1 MIANYRAVEIA
12 VKFYEG
18 GRRRREGNIRLH
30 TDENNVAPIRSRNIV
45 VTALGLSQT
54 LAWASSYYL
63 PAILADPIGASIG
76 VSRSWVFA
84 AFSAALLIA
93 AFAGPAVG
101 RVIDRYGG
109 RGVLAFSNIVLAVG
123 LVALA
128 GTVNTA
134 TLFAAWAILGVGMG
148 LGLYDAAFA
157 ALAALY
163 GHNARGPITGI
174 TLFAGFASTVSWPIS
189 TFLNDA
195 VGWRETV
202 LVWAALNLVV
212 GLPLNRFL
220 LPVPSQ
226 PAYVKREDGARVG
239 WQPRREMLL
248 LAFVFAAVWFVT
260 GAMAS
265 QLPTLLERAGATPL
279 QAVAAASLVGPAQ
292 VVARLAEFVI
302 MRRIHPLISA
312 RIAAL
317 LHPIGAVVFAI
328 VGPPAA
334 VAFTV
339 FYGAGNG
346 LLTIARGTVPLAV
359 FGPYAYGE
367 RTGLLGAPARAS
379 QAFAP
384 LLFGLLLDRMGI
396 WVIAVSSALSLA
408 AFVALFGL
416 RASERSVETA
426 PESKT
431 PRS

>member
-18 GRRRREGNIRLH
+18 GRHRREGNIRLH
-30 TDENNVAPIRSRNIV
+30 TDENNVAPTRSRNMV

-134 TLFAAWAILGVGMG
+134 TLFAAWAILGVGMA
-148 LGLYDAAFA
+148 LGLYDAGFA

-163 GHNARGPITGI
+163 GQSARGPITGI

-195 VGWRETV
+195 IGWRETV